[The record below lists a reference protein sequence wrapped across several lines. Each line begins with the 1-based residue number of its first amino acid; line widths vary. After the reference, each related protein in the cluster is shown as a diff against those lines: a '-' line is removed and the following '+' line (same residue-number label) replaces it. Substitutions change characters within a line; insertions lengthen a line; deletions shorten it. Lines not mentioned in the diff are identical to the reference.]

1 MYCPK
6 CSEPNRDDIKFCRK
20 CGANLEMVKDALT
33 GRLPQA
39 STATPAQHGDKHAPS
54 MEHAI
59 QKIFAGLG
67 FIFVAF
73 ACLFFAPAGKIWWF
87 WMFIPAFGSLGK
99 GVAEYYGVKN
109 RQQQSAPHT
118 NQLPQ
123 YQQPPYQ
130 QPAIP
135 PPPASV
141 DYRPRNT
148 GEMAQPPSVTES
160 TTKLFDPP
168 NK

>member
-6 CSEPNRDDIKFCRK
+6 CSTQNLDDIKFCRQ
-20 CGANLEMVKDALT
+20 CGYNLEMVKQVLKTDQ
-33 GRLPQA
+33 LPQV
-39 STATPAQHGDKHAPS
+39 STAKPAQHGDKHAPS

-59 QKIFAGLG
+59 QKVFAGLG
-67 FIFVAF
+67 LICVAF

-87 WMFIPAFGSLGK
+87 WMLIPAFGSLGK
-99 GVAEYYGVKN
+99 GAAEYFSVKN
-109 RQQQSAPHT
+109 RTQNALQT

-148 GEMAQPPSVTES
+148 GEMVQPPSVTES